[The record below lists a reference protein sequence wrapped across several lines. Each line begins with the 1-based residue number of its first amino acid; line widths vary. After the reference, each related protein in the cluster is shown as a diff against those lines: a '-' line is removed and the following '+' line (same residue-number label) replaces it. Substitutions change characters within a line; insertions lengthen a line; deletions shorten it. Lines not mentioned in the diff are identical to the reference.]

1 MFADDV
7 DILPRLKFI
16 FSYDVFFFVFFG
28 TNAFLKTQLAMQSDP
43 VTLT

>member
-7 DILPRLKFI
+7 DILPRSKFI
-16 FSYDVFFFVFFG
+16 FSRDEGFFG
-28 TNAFLKTQLAMQSDP
+28 TNAFLKTQLAIQSDP